1 MKVNVWN
8 TILQLSKERGVETNV
23 IVNAIE
29 ESLKVASTK
38 YFTHNENINISF
50 LPEKGELRVYTSKK
64 ISINPENLAT
74 EISLEDAKEINGS
87 KKIGNNIEIDLPSD
101 MLGRIAA
108 QAAKKVIFQKV
119 RDAEQEKI
127 YGIFAPQ
134 LGQIVTGVLRRFE
147 PNENMI
153 LEVNKTEVLLP
164 IREKLMDEEFKR
176 GDRVKA
182 VIIQVLK
189 ENKGPQVIVSR
200 ADARFLAKL
209 LELEIPEIANGNIE
223 IIDIVRQPGER
234 AKVAVLTK
242 EKDVDPIGA
251 CIGVKG
257 NRIMAISQELQGEK
271 IDIIEWLEDPIFYA
285 KTALSPAKVG
295 KAFILNKKDNIIQA
309 VVSNDQLS
317 LAIGKKGINVRLASR
332 LIGWK
337 IEIKEEQSQKHLI

>member
-1 MKVNVWN
+1 
-8 TILQLSKERGVETNV
+8 
-23 IVNAIE
+23 
-29 ESLKVASTK
+29 
-38 YFTHNENINISF
+38 
-50 LPEKGELRVYTSKK
+50 
-64 ISINPENLAT
+64 
-74 EISLEDAKEINGS
+74 
-87 KKIGNNIEIDLPSD
+87 
-101 MLGRIAA
+101 
-108 QAAKKVIFQKV
+108 
-119 RDAEQEKI
+119 
-127 YGIFAPQ
+127 
-134 LGQIVTGVLRRFE
+134 
-147 PNENMI
+147 
-153 LEVNKTEVLLP
+153 
-164 IREKLMDEEFKR
+164 
-176 GDRVKA
+176 A

-200 ADARFLAKL
+200 ADVRFLAKL

-223 IIDIVRQPGER
+223 IIDIVREPGER

-242 EKDVDPIGA
+242 EKDIDPIGA
-251 CIGVKG
+251 CIGVRG

-295 KAFILNKKDNIIQA
+295 KAFILNKKYNIMQA